1 VKRSSVVLAAVLG
14 VLGFLLVTAA
24 FSAQQAQREALP
36 RKSQLIKLIGQRRSD
51 VADLQ
56 KAVTRL
62 RHQIDDTRQRDASS
76 SRAGQAAATRDAL
89 LAAQAGTTDLRG
101 PGLTVRLSDSSR
113 QPTPSEDASALR
125 IHDTDLQ
132 LIVNALFASG
142 AEAVAVNDNRI
153 VATSPIRAAG
163 STIVVDFRP
172 LVAPYSVVAIGVD
185 RARFSATDIARRFHR
200 WTTLYGL
207 GFDVSG
213 SDVTVPA
220 YAGRVAINNAHP
232 QG

>member
-1 VKRSSVVLAAVLG
+1 MKRSSALLAAVLA

-24 FSAQQAQREALP
+24 FSARQAERAAVPQ
-36 RKSQLIKLIGQRRSD
+36 KSQLIKLIGQRRSD
-51 VADLQ
+51 VSDLQ
-56 KAVTRL
+56 NAVTKL
-62 RHQIDDTRQRDASS
+62 RHQIDDTRQRAAGRSRDDALAAS
-76 SRAGQAAATRDAL
+76 QAAL

-113 QPTPSEDASALR
+113 QPTASEDASVLR

-132 LIVNALFASG
+132 LVVNALFAAG
-142 AEAVAVNDNRI
+142 AEAVAVNGNRI

-163 STIVVDFRP
+163 DTIVVDFRP
-172 LVAPYSVVAIGVD
+172 VLGPYTVLAIGAD
-185 RARFSATDIARRFHR
+185 RGRFSSSEIARRFRR

-207 GFDVSG
+207 GFDVTSG
-213 SDVTVPA
+213 DLTVPA
-220 YAGRVAINNAHP
+220 YAGRVAINNAQP